1 MLAGERSV
9 AGSLGL
15 VPGSLWG
22 SAILVW
28 ELRSVR
34 SRAMSTRRER
44 PSDGTAELSQE
55 VEILPAGDVESEI
68 DLQ

>member
-9 AGSLGL
+9 VGSLGL

-44 PSDGTAELSQE
+44 PSDGTVSTAELSQV
-55 VEILPAGDVESEI
+55 VEIL
-68 DLQ
+68 LW